1 MSAERA
7 KVPGMGTGADGR
19 AGMRSADPRAGSP
32 DPREGEQG
40 RMGSSQ
46 WGGCFREGRGQ
57 LTVIHQGKRDLV
69 LGFSILEL
77 GGVRPLVILRQLLDD
92 HLH

>member
-1 MSAERA
+1 
-7 KVPGMGTGADGR
+7 MGTGADGR

-46 WGGCFREGRGQ
+46 WGRGFRAGRGE
-57 LTVIHQGKRDLV
+57 LTVIHQGERDLV

-77 GGVRPLVILRQLLDD
+77 GGVRSFVIFRQLLDD